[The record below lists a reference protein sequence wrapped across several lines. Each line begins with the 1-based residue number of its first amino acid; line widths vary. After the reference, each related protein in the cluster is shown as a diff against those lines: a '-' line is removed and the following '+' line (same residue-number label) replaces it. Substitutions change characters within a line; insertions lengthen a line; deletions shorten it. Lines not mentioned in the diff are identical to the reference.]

1 MFILKSNF
9 EIRKN
14 LEKKIREIEKE
25 LFSFQKNVSGQDID
39 TEKTLS
45 NSKIR
50 CRKTK
55 HCILKHF

>member
-25 LFSFQKNVSGQDID
+25 LFSFQKNVLGQDID
-39 TEKTLS
+39 TEKHFQT
-45 NSKIR
+45 
-50 CRKTK
+50 RKFAVEK
-55 HCILKHF
+55 LEIVF

>member
-14 LEKKIREIEKE
+14 LENKIREIEKE

-39 TEKTLS
+39 TEKTL
-45 NSKIR
+45 
-50 CRKTK
+50 
-55 HCILKHF
+55 